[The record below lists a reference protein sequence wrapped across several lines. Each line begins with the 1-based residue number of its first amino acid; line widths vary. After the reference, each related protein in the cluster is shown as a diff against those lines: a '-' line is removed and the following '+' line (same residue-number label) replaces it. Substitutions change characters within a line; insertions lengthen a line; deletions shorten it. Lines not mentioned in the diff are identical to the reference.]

1 VTTTGSLRAVFA
13 GRRGRLL
20 IGLLAAEFGSAV
32 QGVAYVT
39 VLPVTASELDGTDLY
54 GATLAAGSLV
64 TILVLSTGSALTG
77 RLSPQRMLLL
87 GTVLHTLG
95 VAVVATATSM
105 EVVLAGTV
113 VRGIAAGLLASF
125 GLTAVGALF
134 EDELRA
140 RVLGLFG
147 VVWLLPS
154 LLGPVLNAAL
164 TVAFGWRWAMAW
176 PALVVVVARILV
188 GRYAADVPWKHDAER
203 VDVHNGPLVVAGLV
217 AASVAPV
224 VGGWWGV
231 GLLLAGAAVAVT
243 FSLRILR
250 PAARHEP
257 HRLRTMSGLYALCLA
272 YFGGNALI
280 ALIVIEALHLGMV
293 ASSIAVGASFTA
305 WSLTG
310 LRLSGGSLTAAARGS
325 VVVLVALVLVALVSV
340 ADVWG
345 LLGRHASFG
354 VMVVVWTAAGFG
366 MGVGYAVLSARA
378 FDDLPPEHAAP
389 VATGVAFAE
398 LAGSGLGALLV
409 GAYALARGLHA
420 QPAVAAAWS
429 WPLIVI
435 AGCATAAIL
444 QLWRPTRPVSAA

>member
-1 VTTTGSLRAVFA
+1 VTSLRTVFA

-20 IGLLAAEFGSAV
+20 VGLLAAEFGSAV
-32 QGVAYVT
+32 QGVAYAT
-39 VLPVTASELDGTDLY
+39 VLPLTARELDGTDLY

-64 TILVLSTGSALTG
+64 TILVLSTGSGLTG

-95 VAVVATATSM
+95 VLIVATAGSM

-134 EDELRA
+134 EDALRA

-176 PALVVVVARILV
+176 PALVVVVARLLV
-188 GRYAADVPWKHDAER
+188 GRYAADVPWQQDDKR
-203 VDVHNGPLVVAGLV
+203 VDMRNGPMVVAGLV

-231 GLLLAGAAVAVT
+231 ALLLAGGAVAVT
-243 FSLRILR
+243 FSARILR
-250 PAARHEP
+250 PAARHEA
-257 HRLRTMSGLYALCLA
+257 HRLRTTGSLFGLCLA

-280 ALIVIEALHLGMV
+280 ALVVVEALDLGVV
-293 ASSIAVGASFTA
+293 ASSVAVGASFTA

-310 LRLSGGSLTAAARGS
+310 LRLTGGSLTAAARGS
-325 VVVLVALVLVALVSV
+325 AVVFASLVVLFALAVANA
-340 ADVWG
+340 WG
-345 LLGRHASFG
+345 LLGRSTLFV
-354 VMVVVWTAAGFG
+354 VMVVVWTVAGFG

-378 FDDLPPEHAAP
+378 FDDLSPEQAAP

-398 LAGSGLGALLV
+398 LAGSALGALLV
-409 GAYALARGLHA
+409 GVYALAVAAGET
-420 QPAVAAAWS
+420 PGEAAAWS
-429 WPLIVI
+429 WPLMVI
-435 AGCATAAIL
+435 AGGATAAIL
-444 QLWRPTRPVSAA
+444 HLWRPNRPVTPA

>member
-1 VTTTGSLRAVFA
+1 MRAVFA

-20 IGLLAAEFGSAV
+20 VGLLAAEFGSAV
-32 QGVAYVT
+32 QGVAYAT
-39 VLPVTASELDGTDLY
+39 VLPVTARELDGTELY

-64 TILVLSTGSALTG
+64 TILVLSTGSGLTG

-95 VAVVATATSM
+95 VLVVATAGSM

-140 RVLGLFG
+140 RVLGLFA

-188 GRYAADVPWKHDAER
+188 GRYAADVPWQREEKR
-203 VDVHNGPLVVAGLV
+203 VDVHNGPLVLAGLV
-217 AASVAPV
+217 AMSVAPV
-224 VGGWWGV
+224 LPLVWGLPLLIGG
-231 GLLLAGAAVAVT
+231 GATAVA
-243 FSLRILR
+243 FSVRILR
-250 PAARHEP
+250 PAARHEA
-257 HRLRTMSGLYALCLA
+257 HRLRTVLGLFGLCLA

-280 ALIVIEALHLGMV
+280 ALVVVEALHFGVV
-293 ASSIAVGASFTA
+293 ASSVAVGASFTA

-310 LRLSGGSLTAAARGS
+310 LRLAGGSLTAAARGTAVVFGS
-325 VVVLVALVLVALVSV
+325 LVVLGGMFLAGALGLVAPPVV
-340 ADVWG
+340 
-345 LLGRHASFG
+345 FG
-354 VMVVVWTAAGFG
+354 VTVVVWTVAGFG

-378 FDDLPPEHAAP
+378 FDDLPPEGAAP

-398 LAGSGLGALLV
+398 LAGSALGALLV
-409 GAYALARGLHA
+409 GTYALARVAGA
-420 QPAVAAAWS
+420 GPPAAAAWS
-429 WPLIVI
+429 WPLIIV
-435 AGCATAAIL
+435 AGLGAASIL
-444 QLWRPTRPVSAA
+444 HLWRPKRPVTAP